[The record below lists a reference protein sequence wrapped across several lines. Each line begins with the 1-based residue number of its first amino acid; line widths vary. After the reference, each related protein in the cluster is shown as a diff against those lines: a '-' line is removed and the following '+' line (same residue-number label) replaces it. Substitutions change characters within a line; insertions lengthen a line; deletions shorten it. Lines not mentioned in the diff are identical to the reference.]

1 MKSYELDIL
10 DRLHTVQ
17 TRRPDLIPPDVNV
30 YEEYGLSQ
38 SFHHGSTSEARSH
51 GVDDCDVDLVN
62 PWRAFIQAHGRRPR
76 LTTDNA
82 GSLFGYLATYSRPQS
97 GLG

>member
-1 MKSYELDIL
+1 MKCYELDIL

-76 LTTDNA
+76 LTMHDH
-82 GSLFGYLATYSRPQS
+82 YSDVWLRIPALSQ
-97 GLG
+97 G